1 MSLRKTGIDIIGD
14 VPWGIHLCQFYQTK
28 EDLTDI
34 LIPYFKTGL
43 ENNEFC
49 LWVTSD
55 ILDEQEALQVLR
67 EAVPDFGQYLEKGQI
82 GIVPHT
88 EWYLKYKSFGPQM
101 ILNGGLK
108 EIDQVLASGYDGIR
122 VAGNAAWLAKKDCKS
137 LNDHQKVAGNGRGQ
151 YPIMVICAY
160 LLDKCGASEAID
172 VVKNH
177 HLSLIKQGD
186 QWQVV
191 GSSVHES
198 ERIDRT
204 PPGSEQEYRH
214 LFESTLDGMEVID
227 AETGKVALANQAAA
241 RMFGFDSPRKLIGL
255 NPLEYIPVEDRERVA
270 GMMAEHMF
278 EKDLHQVME
287 LRALTKDGREIWISA
302 IGVRTEYQGRLAG
315 IVSIRDITVQKLA
328 EKALLDS
335 KEELQAIFDG
345 VKEGI
350 AILDKN
356 GRVVRVNSRVLQ
368 VGEYPEKDIIGKAF
382 NRLQMLPPESIAQTL
397 SVQAEILSGQK
408 VPPFESKVY
417 SGSGKELDLEI
428 QVTPL
433 KQREELV
440 GSIVVLRDITERKQS
455 EEKLRAS
462 EEENRLLVENANEGI
477 AIVQD
482 GVLTFANHKL
492 ADFVSYPL
500 EEVINKPFDEFVHPD
515 DRQMVTEHYVNRL
528 KGEEVPHIYQFR
540 VIDKSGNTRWAE
552 INAVLFSWKGSPAV
566 LCFLNDVTERKQA
579 DEVLQESE
587 RRYRLLAENASDVI
601 WTMDMELRPT
611 YVSPSIIHMLGYS
624 VDEAMARKVEQSLTP
639 ASLEIALKALSE
651 GLSIADTNTED
662 LCRSRTMELEMI
674 CKNGSTIWTEVEASF
689 LRNSDGQPSGIM
701 VMARDITERKRA
713 EGALQASEQRFRTV
727 YERSPV
733 GIMVYDP
740 EGQITNMNK
749 VALDI
754 FGLSSISEA
763 KAPSLFEDPIL
774 PDQAK
779 HLLRTGKTLRY
790 EGAVDFGQA
799 KEHGLYNTNRS
810 GIAYLQIMM
819 TALGNIEEGSID
831 GYLIQAQDITE
842 RKRSEEALQESEK
855 RYRLLASNI
864 SDVIWVTDMKL
875 QPIYLSPSITRLLGY
890 SVEEAMAGSLETMLP
905 HDSLQKATES
915 FAEATAT
922 EKKESGEAAGPRT
935 LELEFKR
942 KDGSTVWLNT
952 TVSFIRGADGQ
963 PVEILGV
970 LRDVTERRKA
980 EKALRESEERLRHL
994 IETTSDWVWEIDG
1007 KGTYTYVSPRII
1019 EILGYEPE
1027 EVLGKT
1033 PFDLM
1038 PLHEANRMTKLIGS
1052 AIASGKSFTFI
1063 ENTNLHKDGH
1073 PVVVETSG
1081 VPFLDEDGVVRGYR
1095 GIARDISERKQA
1107 EEQLHQSF
1115 YNLEKT
1121 LEGTIQAITLM
1132 VETRDRYTA
1141 GHQQRVTQLACAIAR
1156 EMGLSSKQIQ
1166 TIRIAGLLHDL
1177 GKIFIP
1183 TEILS
1188 KPGRLTDIEFAIIK
1202 THPKAGYDILK
1213 NIDFPWPIADIVVQ
1227 HHERIDGSGYP
1238 SGLQGEEITLEA
1250 RILAVAD
1257 IVEAMSSHR
1266 PYRPSLGL
1274 DRALK
1279 EVIDN
1284 KGVFYDPDVVDACLR
1299 VFVEKRFKLGEELA
1313 TSSVG

>member
-43 ENNEFC
+43 DNNEFC

-55 ILDEQEALQVLR
+55 LLDEQEALQVMR

-88 EWYLKYKSFGPQM
+88 EWYLKYKSFSPQM

-108 EIDQVLASGYDGIR
+108 EIDQVLANGYDGIR

-137 LNDHQKVAGNGRGQ
+137 LNDHQKVADNTRGQ

-160 LLDKCGASEAID
+160 PLDKCGASEAID

-191 GSSVHES
+191 GSSAH
-198 ERIDRT
+198 ERIDRA

-227 AETGKVALANQAAA
+227 AETGKIALANQAVA
-241 RMFGFDSPRKLIGL
+241 RMFGFDSPEELIGL

-278 EKDLHQVME
+278 GKDLHQVME

-315 IVSIRDITVQKLA
+315 IVS
-328 EKALLDS
+328 
-335 KEELQAIFDG
+335 
-345 VKEGI
+345 
-350 AILDKN
+350 
-356 GRVVRVNSRVLQ
+356 
-368 VGEYPEKDIIGKAF
+368 
-382 NRLQMLPPESIAQTL
+382 M
-397 SVQAEILSGQK
+397 
-408 VPPFESKVY
+408 
-417 SGSGKELDLEI
+417 
-428 QVTPL
+428 
-433 KQREELV
+433 
-440 GSIVVLRDITERKQS
+440 
-455 EEKLRAS
+455 
-462 EEENRLLVENANEGI
+462 
-477 AIVQD
+477 
-482 GVLTFANHKL
+482 
-492 ADFVSYPL
+492 
-500 EEVINKPFDEFVHPD
+500 
-515 DRQMVTEHYVNRL
+515 
-528 KGEEVPHIYQFR
+528 
-540 VIDKSGNTRWAE
+540 
-552 INAVLFSWKGSPAV
+552 
-566 LCFLNDVTERKQA
+566 NDVTGRKQA
-579 DEVLQESE
+579 EEALQESE
-587 RRYRLLAENASDVI
+587 RRYRLLAENSSDVI

-611 YVSPSIIHMLGYS
+611 YVSPSITHMLGHS

-674 CKNGSTIWTEVEASF
+674 RKNGSTIWTEVEASF

-701 VMARDITERKRA
+701 VMARDIT
-713 EGALQASEQRFRTV
+713 
-727 YERSPV
+727 
-733 GIMVYDP
+733 
-740 EGQITNMNK
+740 
-749 VALDI
+749 
-754 FGLSSISEA
+754 
-763 KAPSLFEDPIL
+763 
-774 PDQAK
+774 
-779 HLLRTGKTLRY
+779 
-790 EGAVDFGQA
+790 
-799 KEHGLYNTNRS
+799 
-810 GIAYLQIMM
+810 
-819 TALGNIEEGSID
+819 
-831 GYLIQAQDITE
+831 
-842 RKRSEEALQESEK
+842 
-855 RYRLLASNI
+855 
-864 SDVIWVTDMKL
+864 
-875 QPIYLSPSITRLLGY
+875 
-890 SVEEAMAGSLETMLP
+890 
-905 HDSLQKATES
+905 
-915 FAEATAT
+915 
-922 EKKESGEAAGPRT
+922 
-935 LELEFKR
+935 
-942 KDGSTVWLNT
+942 
-952 TVSFIRGADGQ
+952 
-963 PVEILGV
+963 
-970 LRDVTERRKA
+970 
-980 EKALRESEERLRHL
+980 
-994 IETTSDWVWEIDG
+994 
-1007 KGTYTYVSPRII
+1007 
-1019 EILGYEPE
+1019 
-1027 EVLGKT
+1027 
-1033 PFDLM
+1033 
-1038 PLHEANRMTKLIGS
+1038 
-1052 AIASGKSFTFI
+1052 
-1063 ENTNLHKDGH
+1063 
-1073 PVVVETSG
+1073 
-1081 VPFLDEDGVVRGYR
+1081 
-1095 GIARDISERKQA
+1095 ERKQA

-1141 GHQQRVTQLACAIAR
+1141 GHQQRVTELACTIAR

-1188 KPGRLTDIEFAIIK
+1188 KPGRLTDIELAIIK

-1227 HHERIDGSGYP
+1227 HHERMNGSGYP

-1250 RILAVAD
+1250 RILAVSD
-1257 IVEAMSSHR
+1257 IIEAMASHR

-1284 KGVFYDPDVVDACLR
+1284 KGVLYDSDVVDACLK

>member
-55 ILDEQEALQVLR
+55 LLDEQEALQVMR

-88 EWYLKYKSFGPQM
+88 EWYLKYKSFSPQM

-108 EIDQVLASGYDGIR
+108 EIDQVLANGYDGIR

-137 LNDHQKVAGNGRGQ
+137 LNDHQKVADNARGQ

-160 LLDKCGASEAID
+160 PLDKCGASEAID

-191 GSSVHES
+191 GSSVHE
-198 ERIDRT
+198 RIDRA

-214 LFESTLDGMEVID
+214 LFESTLDGLEVID
-227 AETGKVALANQAAA
+227 AETGKIALANQAVA
-241 RMFGFDSPRKLIGL
+241 RMFGFDSPEELIGL
-255 NPLEYIPVEDRERVA
+255 NPLQYIPVEDRERVA

-278 EKDLHQVME
+278 GKDLHQVME
-287 LRALTKDGREIWISA
+287 LRASNKDGREIWISA

-315 IVSIRDITVQKLA
+315 IVSMRDITVQKLA

-350 AILDKN
+350 AILDRN
-356 GRVVRVNSRVLQ
+356 GKVVRVNSRVLE
-368 VGEYPEKDIIGKAF
+368 VGEYTEEDIIGKTF
-382 NRLQMLPPESIAQTL
+382 NRLQMLSPQSIAQTL

-408 VPPFESKVY
+408 APPFESKVC
-417 SGSGKELDLEI
+417 SGSGRELYLEI

-440 GSIVVLRDITERKQS
+440 GSIVVLRDITEHKQS

-462 EEENRLLVENANEGI
+462 EEKNRLLVENASEGI
-477 AIVQD
+477 AVVQD
-482 GVLTFANHKL
+482 GVLRFANRKL
-492 ADFVSYPL
+492 ADFISYPL
-500 EEVINKPFDEFVHPD
+500 EEVINKPFGEIVHPD
-515 DRQMVTEHYVNRL
+515 DRQMVMEHYVNRL
-528 KGEEVPHIYQFR
+528 KGEEVPPVYQFR
-540 VIDKSGNTRWAE
+540 VIDKGGNTRWAE
-552 INAVLFSWKGSPAV
+552 INAVLFNWEGSPAV
-566 LCFLNDVTERKQA
+566 LCFLNDVTESKQA
-579 DEVLQESE
+579 DEALQESE
-587 RRYRLLAENASDVI
+587 RRYRLLAENALDVI

-611 YVSPSIIHMLGYS
+611 YVSPSITHMLGHS

-651 GLSIADTNTED
+651 GLSTADTNTEG

-674 CKNGSTIWTEVEASF
+674 RKNGSTIWTEVEASF

-701 VMARDITERKRA
+701 VMARDIT
-713 EGALQASEQRFRTV
+713 
-727 YERSPV
+727 
-733 GIMVYDP
+733 
-740 EGQITNMNK
+740 
-749 VALDI
+749 
-754 FGLSSISEA
+754 
-763 KAPSLFEDPIL
+763 
-774 PDQAK
+774 
-779 HLLRTGKTLRY
+779 
-790 EGAVDFGQA
+790 
-799 KEHGLYNTNRS
+799 
-810 GIAYLQIMM
+810 
-819 TALGNIEEGSID
+819 
-831 GYLIQAQDITE
+831 
-842 RKRSEEALQESEK
+842 
-855 RYRLLASNI
+855 
-864 SDVIWVTDMKL
+864 
-875 QPIYLSPSITRLLGY
+875 
-890 SVEEAMAGSLETMLP
+890 
-905 HDSLQKATES
+905 
-915 FAEATAT
+915 
-922 EKKESGEAAGPRT
+922 
-935 LELEFKR
+935 
-942 KDGSTVWLNT
+942 
-952 TVSFIRGADGQ
+952 
-963 PVEILGV
+963 
-970 LRDVTERRKA
+970 
-980 EKALRESEERLRHL
+980 
-994 IETTSDWVWEIDG
+994 
-1007 KGTYTYVSPRII
+1007 
-1019 EILGYEPE
+1019 
-1027 EVLGKT
+1027 
-1033 PFDLM
+1033 
-1038 PLHEANRMTKLIGS
+1038 
-1052 AIASGKSFTFI
+1052 
-1063 ENTNLHKDGH
+1063 
-1073 PVVVETSG
+1073 
-1081 VPFLDEDGVVRGYR
+1081 
-1095 GIARDISERKQA
+1095 ERKQA

-1141 GHQQRVTQLACAIAR
+1141 GHQQRVTQLACTIAR

-1227 HHERIDGSGYP
+1227 HHERMNGSGYP

-1250 RILAVAD
+1250 RILAVSD
-1257 IVEAMSSHR
+1257 VIEAMASHR

-1284 KGVFYDPDVVDACLR
+1284 KGVLYDSDVVDACLK

-1313 TSSVG
+1313 TSSAG

>member
-55 ILDEQEALQVLR
+55 LLDEQEALQVMR

-88 EWYLKYKSFGPQM
+88 EWYLKYKSFSPQM

-108 EIDQVLASGYDGIR
+108 EIDQVLANGYDGIR

-137 LNDHQKVAGNGRGQ
+137 LNDHQKVADNARGQ

-160 LLDKCGASEAID
+160 PLDKCGASEAID

-191 GSSVHES
+191 GSSAH
-198 ERIDRT
+198 ERIDRA

-227 AETGKVALANQAAA
+227 AETGKIALANQAVA
-241 RMFGFDSPRKLIGL
+241 RMFGFDSPEQLIGL

-315 IVSIRDITVQKLA
+315 IVS
-328 EKALLDS
+328 
-335 KEELQAIFDG
+335 
-345 VKEGI
+345 
-350 AILDKN
+350 
-356 GRVVRVNSRVLQ
+356 
-368 VGEYPEKDIIGKAF
+368 
-382 NRLQMLPPESIAQTL
+382 
-397 SVQAEILSGQK
+397 
-408 VPPFESKVY
+408 
-417 SGSGKELDLEI
+417 
-428 QVTPL
+428 
-433 KQREELV
+433 
-440 GSIVVLRDITERKQS
+440 
-455 EEKLRAS
+455 
-462 EEENRLLVENANEGI
+462 
-477 AIVQD
+477 
-482 GVLTFANHKL
+482 
-492 ADFVSYPL
+492 
-500 EEVINKPFDEFVHPD
+500 
-515 DRQMVTEHYVNRL
+515 
-528 KGEEVPHIYQFR
+528 
-540 VIDKSGNTRWAE
+540 
-552 INAVLFSWKGSPAV
+552 
-566 LCFLNDVTERKQA
+566 LNDVTGRKQA
-579 DEVLQESE
+579 EEALQESE
-587 RRYRLLAENASDVI
+587 RRYRLLAENSSDVI

-611 YVSPSIIHMLGYS
+611 YVSPSITHMLGHS

-674 CKNGSTIWTEVEASF
+674 RKNGSTIWTEVEASF

-701 VMARDITERKRA
+701 VMARDIT
-713 EGALQASEQRFRTV
+713 
-727 YERSPV
+727 
-733 GIMVYDP
+733 
-740 EGQITNMNK
+740 
-749 VALDI
+749 
-754 FGLSSISEA
+754 
-763 KAPSLFEDPIL
+763 
-774 PDQAK
+774 
-779 HLLRTGKTLRY
+779 
-790 EGAVDFGQA
+790 
-799 KEHGLYNTNRS
+799 
-810 GIAYLQIMM
+810 
-819 TALGNIEEGSID
+819 
-831 GYLIQAQDITE
+831 
-842 RKRSEEALQESEK
+842 
-855 RYRLLASNI
+855 
-864 SDVIWVTDMKL
+864 
-875 QPIYLSPSITRLLGY
+875 
-890 SVEEAMAGSLETMLP
+890 
-905 HDSLQKATES
+905 
-915 FAEATAT
+915 
-922 EKKESGEAAGPRT
+922 
-935 LELEFKR
+935 
-942 KDGSTVWLNT
+942 
-952 TVSFIRGADGQ
+952 
-963 PVEILGV
+963 
-970 LRDVTERRKA
+970 
-980 EKALRESEERLRHL
+980 
-994 IETTSDWVWEIDG
+994 
-1007 KGTYTYVSPRII
+1007 
-1019 EILGYEPE
+1019 
-1027 EVLGKT
+1027 
-1033 PFDLM
+1033 
-1038 PLHEANRMTKLIGS
+1038 
-1052 AIASGKSFTFI
+1052 
-1063 ENTNLHKDGH
+1063 
-1073 PVVVETSG
+1073 
-1081 VPFLDEDGVVRGYR
+1081 
-1095 GIARDISERKQA
+1095 ERKQA

-1141 GHQQRVTQLACAIAR
+1141 GHQQRVTELACTIAR

-1166 TIRIAGLLHDL
+1166 AIRIAGLLHDL

-1188 KPGRLTDIEFAIIK
+1188 KPGRLTDIELAIIK

-1227 HHERIDGSGYP
+1227 HHERMNGSGYP

-1250 RILAVAD
+1250 RILAVSD
-1257 IVEAMSSHR
+1257 IIEAMASHR

-1284 KGVFYDPDVVDACLR
+1284 KGVLYDSDVVDACLK

>member
-55 ILDEQEALQVLR
+55 LLDEQEALQVMR

-88 EWYLKYKSFGPQM
+88 EWYLKYKSFSPQM

-108 EIDQVLASGYDGIR
+108 EIDQVLANGYDGIR

-137 LNDHQKVAGNGRGQ
+137 LNDHQKVADNARGQ

-160 LLDKCGASEAID
+160 PLDKCGASEAID

-191 GSSVHES
+191 GSSAH
-198 ERIDRT
+198 ERIDRA

-227 AETGKVALANQAAA
+227 AETGKIALANQAVA
-241 RMFGFDSPRKLIGL
+241 RMFGFDSPEQLIGL

-278 EKDLHQVME
+278 GKDLHQVME

-315 IVSIRDITVQKLA
+315 IVS
-328 EKALLDS
+328 
-335 KEELQAIFDG
+335 
-345 VKEGI
+345 
-350 AILDKN
+350 
-356 GRVVRVNSRVLQ
+356 
-368 VGEYPEKDIIGKAF
+368 
-382 NRLQMLPPESIAQTL
+382 M
-397 SVQAEILSGQK
+397 
-408 VPPFESKVY
+408 
-417 SGSGKELDLEI
+417 
-428 QVTPL
+428 
-433 KQREELV
+433 
-440 GSIVVLRDITERKQS
+440 
-455 EEKLRAS
+455 
-462 EEENRLLVENANEGI
+462 
-477 AIVQD
+477 
-482 GVLTFANHKL
+482 
-492 ADFVSYPL
+492 
-500 EEVINKPFDEFVHPD
+500 
-515 DRQMVTEHYVNRL
+515 
-528 KGEEVPHIYQFR
+528 
-540 VIDKSGNTRWAE
+540 
-552 INAVLFSWKGSPAV
+552 
-566 LCFLNDVTERKQA
+566 NDVTGRKQA
-579 DEVLQESE
+579 EEALQESE
-587 RRYRLLAENASDVI
+587 RRYRLLAENSSDVI

-611 YVSPSIIHMLGYS
+611 YVSPSITHMLGHS

-674 CKNGSTIWTEVEASF
+674 RKNGSTIWTEVEASF

-701 VMARDITERKRA
+701 VMARDIT
-713 EGALQASEQRFRTV
+713 
-727 YERSPV
+727 
-733 GIMVYDP
+733 
-740 EGQITNMNK
+740 
-749 VALDI
+749 
-754 FGLSSISEA
+754 
-763 KAPSLFEDPIL
+763 
-774 PDQAK
+774 
-779 HLLRTGKTLRY
+779 
-790 EGAVDFGQA
+790 
-799 KEHGLYNTNRS
+799 
-810 GIAYLQIMM
+810 
-819 TALGNIEEGSID
+819 
-831 GYLIQAQDITE
+831 
-842 RKRSEEALQESEK
+842 
-855 RYRLLASNI
+855 
-864 SDVIWVTDMKL
+864 
-875 QPIYLSPSITRLLGY
+875 
-890 SVEEAMAGSLETMLP
+890 
-905 HDSLQKATES
+905 
-915 FAEATAT
+915 
-922 EKKESGEAAGPRT
+922 
-935 LELEFKR
+935 
-942 KDGSTVWLNT
+942 
-952 TVSFIRGADGQ
+952 
-963 PVEILGV
+963 
-970 LRDVTERRKA
+970 
-980 EKALRESEERLRHL
+980 
-994 IETTSDWVWEIDG
+994 
-1007 KGTYTYVSPRII
+1007 
-1019 EILGYEPE
+1019 
-1027 EVLGKT
+1027 
-1033 PFDLM
+1033 
-1038 PLHEANRMTKLIGS
+1038 
-1052 AIASGKSFTFI
+1052 
-1063 ENTNLHKDGH
+1063 
-1073 PVVVETSG
+1073 
-1081 VPFLDEDGVVRGYR
+1081 
-1095 GIARDISERKQA
+1095 ERKQA

-1141 GHQQRVTQLACAIAR
+1141 GHQQRVTELACTIAR

-1188 KPGRLTDIEFAIIK
+1188 KPGRLTDIELAIIK

-1227 HHERIDGSGYP
+1227 HHERMNGSGYP

-1250 RILAVAD
+1250 RILAVSD
-1257 IVEAMSSHR
+1257 IIEAMASHR

-1284 KGVFYDPDVVDACLR
+1284 KGVLYDSDVVDACLK

>member
-14 VPWGIHLCQFYQTK
+14 VPWGTHLCQFYQTK

-55 ILDEQEALQVLR
+55 LLDEQEALQVMR

-82 GIVPHT
+82 GIIPHA
-88 EWYLKYKSFGPQM
+88 EWYLKYKSFSPQM

-108 EIDQVLASGYDGIR
+108 EIDQVLANGYDGIR

-137 LNDHQKVAGNGRGQ
+137 LNDHHKVADNARGQ

-160 LLDKCGASEAID
+160 PLDKCGASEAID

-191 GSSVHES
+191 GSSVHE
-198 ERIDRT
+198 RIDRA

-214 LFESTLDGMEVID
+214 LFESTLDGLEVID
-227 AETGKVALANQAAA
+227 AETGKIALANQAVA
-241 RMFGFDSPRKLIGL
+241 RMFGFDSPEELIGL
-255 NPLEYIPVEDRERVA
+255 NPLQYIPVEDRERVA

-278 EKDLHQVME
+278 GEDLHQVME
-287 LRALTKDGREIWISA
+287 LRALNKDGREIWISA

-315 IVSIRDITVQKLA
+315 IVSMRDITVQKLA

-350 AILDKN
+350 AILDRN
-356 GRVVRVNSRVLQ
+356 GKVVRVNSRVLE
-368 VGEYPEKDIIGKAF
+368 VGEYTEEDIIGKTF
-382 NRLQMLPPESIAQTL
+382 NRLQMLSPQSIAQTL

-417 SGSGKELDLEI
+417 SGSGRELDLEV

-433 KQREELV
+433 RQREELV
-440 GSIVVLRDITERKQS
+440 GSIVVLRDITEHKQS

-462 EEENRLLVENANEGI
+462 EEKNRLLVENASEGI
-477 AIVQD
+477 AVVQD
-482 GVLTFANHKL
+482 GVLRFANRKL
-492 ADFVSYPL
+492 ADFISYPL
-500 EEVINKPFDEFVHPD
+500 EEVINKPFGEIVHPD
-515 DRQMVTEHYVNRL
+515 DRQMVMEHYVNRL
-528 KGEEVPHIYQFR
+528 KGEEVPPVYQFR
-540 VIDKSGNTRWAE
+540 VIDKGGNTRWAE
-552 INAVLFSWKGSPAV
+552 INAVLFNWEGSPAV
-566 LCFLNDVTERKQA
+566 LCFLNDVTESKQA
-579 DEVLQESE
+579 DEALQESE
-587 RRYRLLAENASDVI
+587 RRYRLLAENALDVI

-611 YVSPSIIHMLGYS
+611 YVSPSITHMLGHS

-651 GLSIADTNTED
+651 GLSTADTNTEG

-674 CKNGSTIWTEVEASF
+674 RKNGSTIWTEVEASF

-701 VMARDITERKRA
+701 VMARDIT
-713 EGALQASEQRFRTV
+713 
-727 YERSPV
+727 
-733 GIMVYDP
+733 
-740 EGQITNMNK
+740 
-749 VALDI
+749 
-754 FGLSSISEA
+754 
-763 KAPSLFEDPIL
+763 
-774 PDQAK
+774 
-779 HLLRTGKTLRY
+779 
-790 EGAVDFGQA
+790 
-799 KEHGLYNTNRS
+799 
-810 GIAYLQIMM
+810 
-819 TALGNIEEGSID
+819 
-831 GYLIQAQDITE
+831 
-842 RKRSEEALQESEK
+842 
-855 RYRLLASNI
+855 
-864 SDVIWVTDMKL
+864 
-875 QPIYLSPSITRLLGY
+875 
-890 SVEEAMAGSLETMLP
+890 
-905 HDSLQKATES
+905 
-915 FAEATAT
+915 
-922 EKKESGEAAGPRT
+922 
-935 LELEFKR
+935 
-942 KDGSTVWLNT
+942 
-952 TVSFIRGADGQ
+952 
-963 PVEILGV
+963 
-970 LRDVTERRKA
+970 
-980 EKALRESEERLRHL
+980 
-994 IETTSDWVWEIDG
+994 
-1007 KGTYTYVSPRII
+1007 
-1019 EILGYEPE
+1019 
-1027 EVLGKT
+1027 
-1033 PFDLM
+1033 
-1038 PLHEANRMTKLIGS
+1038 
-1052 AIASGKSFTFI
+1052 
-1063 ENTNLHKDGH
+1063 
-1073 PVVVETSG
+1073 
-1081 VPFLDEDGVVRGYR
+1081 
-1095 GIARDISERKQA
+1095 ERKQA

-1141 GHQQRVTQLACAIAR
+1141 GHQQRVTQLACTIAR

-1227 HHERIDGSGYP
+1227 HHERMNGSGYP

-1250 RILAVAD
+1250 RILAVSD
-1257 IVEAMSSHR
+1257 VIEAMASHR

-1284 KGVFYDPDVVDACLR
+1284 KGVLYDSDVVDACLK

-1313 TSSVG
+1313 TSSAG